1 MGFLDKNRDE
11 IRDDIMSVLQSSSNP
26 FLKSILP
33 EAEVAVVQAGQ
44 VRVGVCVVRVCLR
57 VVCSCIAAVRRVA
70 AAIPY
75 QHACRP
81 RARSA

>member
-11 IRDDIMSVLQSSSNP
+11 IRDDIMSVLHATSNP

-44 VRVGVCVVRVCLR
+44 VGWACVACVRLR
-57 VVCSCIAAVRRVA
+57 VVCSCSAAVRRLA
-70 AAIPY
+70 AAIL
-75 QHACRP
+75 
-81 RARSA
+81 